1 MFLKHYYK
9 FSNTKQM
16 NKVFRFFIPA
26 FSALLTIIATACNND
41 SSTDDFGDKNGAT
54 TEEEK
59 TEENGDSTEE
69 QPSSRKSGAN
79 LRRYCRGSP
88 DCCFALLK

>member
-26 FSALLTIIATACNND
+26 FSALLTIIATACNSD
-41 SSTDDFGDKNGAT
+41 SSTDDFGNKNGAT
-54 TEEEK
+54 TEDEK
-59 TEENGDSTEE
+59 TEAEKNDAIVNELKEVPKIIKKKEE
-69 QPSSRKSGAN
+69 A
-79 LRRYCRGSP
+79 
-88 DCCFALLK
+88 